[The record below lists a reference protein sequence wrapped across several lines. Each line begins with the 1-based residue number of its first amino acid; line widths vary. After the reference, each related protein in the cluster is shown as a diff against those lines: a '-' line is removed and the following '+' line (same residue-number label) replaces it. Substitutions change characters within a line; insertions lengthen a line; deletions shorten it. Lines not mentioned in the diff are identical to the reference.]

1 MKIVDKVLKKNFGEL
16 NMTMH
21 NKVSSLIFLM
31 FILVL
36 TSSCATTYK
45 DFKTLDVKP
54 YQGVV
59 IGKVNI
65 KYNGKDLNKE
75 CAVCL
80 NSVNGPCL
88 DLTDE
93 GYVFK
98 NIPKG
103 EASIRRIACKD
114 VSVHHYNIEGALFE
128 VLDGVNYFGQVD
140 IEWTNQGGF
149 KTSTMFGLVGA
160 IVSESSNDG
169 TIKMSVKEGNMAEV
183 VKAYEA
189 QTKQE
194 KLKVNKSIAKIGK

>member
-1 MKIVDKVLKKNFGEL
+1 
-16 NMTMH
+16 MTMH
-21 NKVSSLIFLM
+21 GKIANSITLLIVLM
-31 FILVL
+31 IF
-36 TSSCATTYK
+36 SGCATTYK

-65 KYNGKDLNKE
+65 KYNGKDMNKE

-80 NSVNGPCL
+80 NTVNGPCL
-88 DLTDE
+88 DLTEE
-93 GYVFK
+93 GFVFK

-128 VLDGVNYFGQVD
+128 VLEGVNYFGQVD
-140 IEWTNQGGF
+140 IEWANQGGF

-169 TIKMSVKEGNMAEV
+169 TIKMSVKEGNMTEV

-189 QTKQE
+189 HTKQE
-194 KLKVNKSIAKIGK
+194 KLKVNKSIVKVGK